1 MTNIVHGKMTTK
13 RLVMNALLNAVYVV
27 LRFFNIPLGNAF
39 RFTLAPF
46 PVILCALL
54 YGPVD
59 GLLVGFLGEFLSQ
72 VLGPYGLTH
81 TTVLWCLGETVRGG
95 TLGICAVLFLR
106 RWLVISQQPTKKQW
120 AILLLCCGVT
130 GVLAS
135 FCQTFALYVDSKMFG
150 YYTYA
155 MVFGVLI
162 WRVVIYILLA
172 GIFGYLSLP
181 IISALR
187 KTKFV

>member
-1 MTNIVHGKMTTK
+1 MQSKPKMATK
-13 RLVMNALLNAVYVV
+13 RLVINAVLVAIYVA
-27 LRFFNIPLGNAF
+27 LRYFNIPFGNSF

-59 GLLVGFLGEFLSQ
+59 GVIVGLLGEFLSQ
-72 VLGPYGLTH
+72 ILGPYGLTP
-81 TTVLWCLGETVRGG
+81 TTLLWCLGETLRGG
-95 TLGICAVLFLR
+95 TLGLCSLLFLR
-106 RWLVISQQPTKKQW
+106 KWLLSSQRMTGKQ
-120 AILLLCCGVT
+120 AMILLGCCVAT

-135 FCQTFALYVDSKMFG
+135 LGQTFALFVDSKMMG

-155 MVFGVLI
+155 MVFGVMV
-162 WRVVIYILLA
+162 WRVLVYVLLS

-187 KTKFV
+187 KAKFV

>member
-1 MTNIVHGKMTTK
+1 MTKANKGIMATK
-13 RLVMNALLNAVYVV
+13 RLAINAVLVSIYVV
-27 LRFFNIPLGNAF
+27 LRFFNIPLGNSF

-72 VLGPYGLTH
+72 VLGPYGLTP
-81 TTVLWCLGETVRGG
+81 TTLLWCIGETVRGG
-95 TLGICAVLFLR
+95 TLGICARLFLR
-106 RWLVISQQPTKKQW
+106 KWLIPSQRPSRKQL
-120 AILLLCCGVT
+120 AMLLICCVLT

-135 FCQTFALYVDSKMFG
+135 LGQTFALYVDSKMFG

-155 MVFGVLI
+155 IVFGVLV
-162 WRVVIYILLA
+162 WRMIVYALLA

-181 IISALR
+181 IISALG
-187 KTKFV
+187 KAKFV